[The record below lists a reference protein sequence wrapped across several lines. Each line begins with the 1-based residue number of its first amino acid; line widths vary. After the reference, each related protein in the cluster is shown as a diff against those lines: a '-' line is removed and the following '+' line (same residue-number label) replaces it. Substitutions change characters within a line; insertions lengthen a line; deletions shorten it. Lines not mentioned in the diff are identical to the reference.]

1 MTCQPLPA
9 SKQISSA
16 GSRLEDMESLS
27 LSFACLE
34 KDLENGVQL
43 NSISTSLLQ
52 AEEMKVYRIIPPTVA
67 TFLD

>member
-43 NSISTSLLQ
+43 NSISNLFSG
-52 AEEMKVYRIIPPTVA
+52 ANDVTVG
-67 TFLD
+67 LRL